1 MGMMI
6 AASFVVAPIAGM
18 LLALRFKVFILI
30 PATLLAAALIV
41 ASSHQPKQMIAL
53 TVVGAV
59 ALLQIGYIVGMI
71 ARALLQRRSMAS
83 SGDSFLKSIEGF
95 ISWRVVGASKK
106 STTTRAEK
114 RHLVQ

>member
-1 MGMMI
+1 MGVMIIAPFVI
-6 AASFVVAPIAGM
+6 AAIAGI

-41 ASSHQPKQMIAL
+41 AISHQPKLTIAL
-53 TVVGAV
+53 TVVGTLV
-59 ALLQIGYIVGMI
+59 LLQIGYILGII
-71 ARALLQRRSMAS
+71 ARAFLQRRSTAS
-83 SGDSFLKSIEGF
+83 SGDSILKSIEDS

-106 STTTRAEK
+106 STTTREEK